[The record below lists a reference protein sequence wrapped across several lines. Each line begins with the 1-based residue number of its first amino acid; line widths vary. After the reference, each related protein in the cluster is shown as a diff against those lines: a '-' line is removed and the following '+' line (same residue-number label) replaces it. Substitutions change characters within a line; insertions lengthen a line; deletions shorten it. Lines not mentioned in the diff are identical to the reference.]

1 MRVAL
6 HSEIKPG
13 AIEWYRESH
22 AVIPTELV
30 ATFDRVGIRS
40 WTIYRSGHR
49 LFHDVIC
56 DDWEAANA
64 ALDGDAA
71 NARWQEDIG
80 RFVEVFRG
88 PDGEDGYSPLEL
100 MWDLEAQKR
109 RS

>member
-6 HSEIKPG
+6 HSEIKAG
-13 AIEWYRESH
+13 AVDQYRESH
-22 AVIPTELV
+22 AVIPEELV

-40 WTIYRSGHR
+40 WTIFRSGLR

-56 DDWEAANA
+56 DDWDAANE
-64 ALDGDAA
+64 ALDEDPA
-71 NARWQEDIG
+71 NARWQQDIG
-80 RFVEVFRG
+80 RFVELFRDS
-88 PDGEDGYSPLEL
+88 DGSEGYAPLEL